1 MTMNEQLFRKKSVDR
16 VSSPEQLNEYIKV
29 SNPGIWMILA
39 AIVILLVG
47 AIVWGVLGTLDT
59 TLPTVAVA
67 ENGELTVYVK
77 EADIDSIEEGMTVRI
92 GDKEGTITEISTTP
106 TTVDGTFSDYA
117 LHVGN
122 LVNGEWVF
130 AIRVSGEFA
139 DGVHNADIVVES
151 VSPMSFILN

>member
-1 MTMNEQLFRKKSVDR
+1 MNEQLFRKKSVDR
-16 VSSPEQLNEYIKV
+16 ISSPEQLNEYIRV

-47 AIVWGVLGTLDT
+47 AIVWGVCGRLDT

-67 ENGELTVYVK
+67 EKGEVTVYVK
-77 EADIDSIEEGMTVRI
+77 EADMDSLKNGMTVRI
-92 GDKEGTITEISTTP
+92 GGREGQITEIAQTP
-106 TTVDGTFSDYA
+106 IAVDGSFSDYA

-130 AIRVSGEFA
+130 AVKVSGDFA
-139 DGVHNADIVVES
+139 DGVHNAEIVVES

>member
-1 MTMNEQLFRKKSVDR
+1 MNEQLFRKKSVDR

-59 TLPTVAVA
+59 TLSTVAVA

-92 GDKEGTITEISTTP
+92 GEKEGTITEISTTP

-130 AIRVSGEFA
+130 AIRVSGEFT